1 MVIVFLDWPLSPLSA
16 KPMIKLLQRTIPL
29 AVTVMVAG
37 CASTGPASQSSPSP
51 KPAVPA
57 PAQDDRII
65 VDSALDRTIRVLK
78 VIPSTRADGLLEIQV
93 IVRNITS
100 SPRSFDYRVEWFDAD
115 GKLVPLT
122 SDGSL
127 SWMLLAGETSSIF
140 ATAPAITAKDFGVAF
155 LAPVR

>member
-1 MVIVFLDWPLSPLSA
+1 
-16 KPMIKLLQRTIPL
+16 MIKVMQRAISV

-37 CASTGPASQSSPSP
+37 CASTGPTSQPSPSA
-51 KPAVPA
+51 KPASPAQSRQAAMPA
-57 PAQDDRII
+57 PAQDERVI

-78 VIPSTRADGLLEIQV
+78 VISDTRSDGLLEIQV
-93 IVRNITS
+93 IVKNITDS
-100 SPRSFDYRVEWFDAD
+100 SRWFSYRVEWFDVD

-155 LAPVR
+155 LAAAQ